1 VKVLI
6 RVSPGS
12 RRRQVGGRYGDAEP
26 PVLIVRV
33 TERAVDGRANEAAQL
48 AVAEALGVPRSNV
61 RLLSGGRGR
70 LKTLD
75 VTGADEAS
83 VRALLATES

>member
-1 VKVLI
+1 
-6 RVSPGS
+6 
-12 RRRQVGGRYGDAEP
+12 VGGRYGDAEP

-70 LKTLD
+70 LKTLE
-75 VTGADEAS
+75 VAGADEAS